1 MRENDQIL
9 CNEELL
15 KELRE
20 IEKVTISEAAGEER
34 NMGVWTDE
42 SVSYLTI
49 LCC

>member
-20 IEKVTISEAAGEER
+20 IEKVTIKEMAGKE
-34 NMGVWTDE
+34 NDLGVWTDLQVCY
-42 SVSYLTI
+42 SI
-49 LCC
+49 ICC